1 MAVFSYLVGNYR
13 EDGARLSTEVHSKVS
28 EAMITSNSKENF
40 D

>member
-1 MAVFSYLVGNYR
+1 MAVFSYLMGNHR
-13 EDGARLSTEVHSKVS
+13 EDGARRSTVVHSKGS